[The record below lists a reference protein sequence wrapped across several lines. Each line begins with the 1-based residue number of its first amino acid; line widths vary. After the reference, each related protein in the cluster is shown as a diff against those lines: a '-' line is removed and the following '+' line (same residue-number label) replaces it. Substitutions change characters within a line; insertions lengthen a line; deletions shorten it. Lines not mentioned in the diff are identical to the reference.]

1 MSAAEPLP
9 CTADQDAWAQDV
21 LRRQCALLEQL
32 GEAGLRMAQAIER
45 QASEAAAGSA
55 TAPTPP
61 TEAAMAFA
69 RVARAVRLT
78 ALLQSKL
85 VQDLMRLQASAAKA
99 VADAEAEANAAQAPS
114 DPTYRHKAR
123 VEAIVERVA
132 RAGADD
138 EEEVDRLVAEA
149 GERLDDED
157 IYGEVLDRPVGELVA
172 LVCRDL
178 GLDPDWTRLG
188 EEAWAREEAAS
199 GDPRSP
205 FAPLPLDGEVRVL
218 GEGER
223 SNGSGGEGP
232 VAVRPGCHPH
242 PQPFPH
248 RGGRETAPSLVF
260 DSC

>member
-1 MSAAEPLP
+1 MSRLEPLP
-9 CTADQDAWAQDV
+9 ATDDQDAWAQEV
-21 LRRQCALLEQL
+21 LRRQCALLGQL
-32 GEAGLRMAQAIER
+32 GDAGLRMAQAIER
-45 QASEAAAGSA
+45 QVSEAGAS
-55 TAPTPP
+55 TPP

-78 ALLQSKL
+78 ALLQSRL
-85 VQDLMRLQASAAKA
+85 VQDAMRLSATAAQADADAGAAKA
-99 VADAEAEANAAQAPS
+99 RS
-114 DPTYRHKAR
+114 DPAYRHKAR

-138 EEEVDRLVAEA
+138 EQEVDRLVAEA

-157 IYGEVLDRPVGELVA
+157 VYGQVLDRPVGELVS

-188 EEAWAREEAAS
+188 EEAWAQAEAAS

-205 FAPLPLDGEVRVL
+205 FFPTAPTRSVAGGGPSA
-218 GEGER
+218 ER
-223 SNGSGGEGP
+223 SEEPMVEGTSLKQY
-232 VAVRPGCHPH
+232 V
-242 PQPFPH
+242 
-248 RGGRETAPSLVF
+248 APSLVF